1 MSLSNIQECQV
12 GMETMPEAW
21 AKKILNIKFKN
32 QYIQGT
38 KHVLNVV
45 QGVHLYV
52 PTCQLSSSVWA

>member
-38 KHVLNVV
+38 KHVLNVSARCP
-45 QGVHLYV
+45 LI
-52 PTCQLSSSVWA
+52 CANLSVKF